1 MADDEGAEGRHHCKG
16 AEALSRCKISTSHF
30 CELMDA
36 VDITRTHERK
46 TVLMNWS
53 IGRKA
58 VFVRLLA
65 RERKNE
71 VAPLTGDE
79 KFSYSS
85 LAGETLTWVTGERPG
100 KLTYAGPDVFYGIGL
115 PHSLFR
121 RVESELGKCKVSHEA
136 VDMGLQEYPYRL
148 RLDTMEKRVNTIRG
162 TEGRCE
168 PFSEKLED
176 LVHGE
181 CTGIHD

>member
-1 MADDEGAEGRHHCKG
+1 
-16 AEALSRCKISTSHF
+16 
-30 CELMDA
+30 MDT

-53 IGRKA
+53 IGRKT

-65 RERKNE
+65 RERRNE

-100 KLTYAGPDVFYGIGL
+100 KLTYAGPDIFYGRGIPKATML
-115 PHSLFR
+115 SETHRIYEEDTHRWNSRPRIPYAHFLAFHHSHL
-121 RVESELGKCKVSHEA
+121 S
-136 VDMGLQEYPYRL
+136 
-148 RLDTMEKRVNTIRG
+148 
-162 TEGRCE
+162 
-168 PFSEKLED
+168 
-176 LVHGE
+176 
-181 CTGIHD
+181 